1 MILMLLNIYKSAKL
15 MRGGEKE
22 GRFGIVSN

>member
-1 MILMLLNIYKSAKL
+1 MILMLLKICKSAKL

-22 GRFGIVSN
+22 GKFGIVSN

>member
-1 MILMLLNIYKSAKL
+1 MILMLLKIYKSAKL

-22 GRFGIVSN
+22 GSFAIVSN